1 MSNKLSV
8 TATINE
14 GTVIHQ
20 DFSAYRWP
28 ACALSKAQLDKY
40 EHTDEYVNTMFECT
54 PTRNG
59 GWECCAVGFGK
70 QPEYGNGS
78 IFIGNSTGITVLPN
92 QPGEK
97 RVADLPT
104 KNVYTFQI
112 LNKSTNIL
120 QLSKLEHGGE
130 DYRLVLGYYQILEGR
145 AFRMEHKDKTVEEL
159 THVLEDDPIGTIHV
173 MYEQDVPVI
182 VYRNAAGYWLKTVS
196 LPTAVRLHVQHN
208 EPDEDMVEP
217 KLLTGT
223 NAVMRS
229 ILNNT
234 FIGKYVPII

>member
-1 MSNKLSV
+1 MSKPLSV
-8 TATINE
+8 TAVIKE
-14 GTVIHQ
+14 GTVIHH

-28 ACALSKAQLDKY
+28 GCALTKAQLDKY
-40 EHTDEYVNTMFECT
+40 EDTDEYVGTVFRCK

-59 GWECCAVGFGK
+59 GWECSAIGFGE

-78 IFIGNSTGITVLPN
+78 IFIPSSSGITILPN

-97 RVADLPT
+97 DVNDLFS
-104 KNVYTFQI
+104 KDVYTFQI

-120 QLSKLEHGGE
+120 QLGKMVHAEK
-130 DYRLVLGYYQILEGR
+130 DYRLVSGYYLTLQGR
-145 AFRMEHKDKTVEEL
+145 AFQMECKDETVNAV
-159 THVLEDDPIGTIHV
+159 TQVLEDDPIGTIHV

-208 EPDEDMVEP
+208 EPDDDTVEMKVLP
-217 KLLTGT
+217 GT
-223 NAVMRS
+223 NTVMRS

-234 FIGKYVPII
+234 FLGKYVPII